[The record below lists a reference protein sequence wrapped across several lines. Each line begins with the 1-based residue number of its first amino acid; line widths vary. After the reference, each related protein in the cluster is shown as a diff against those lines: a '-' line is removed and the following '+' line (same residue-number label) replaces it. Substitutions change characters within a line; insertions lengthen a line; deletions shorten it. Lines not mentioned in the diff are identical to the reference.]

1 VSVINK
7 MLQELDRR
15 DALSSPGADIPP
27 RHVHPVEEARGREWF
42 WRIVG
47 ASMLAAL
54 AWVGWVAYQLQP
66 RSVATEKAFQAA
78 DQARTRGTSAKV
90 AASPP
95 AQPAAPVPQPPVAT
109 PAPEISPSTVSAIE
123 PKRAPEVPPVAKAE
137 PPAAVSPPV
146 VAPAKKPAARRP
158 AKSASPNTLLAL
170 NLPPAKVLP
179 YFPQKTSVQL
189 RERTSASDRAEREFR
204 RAVELLKQGRAA
216 EAEDGFSTGLTQD
229 PSHRAARQALVALN
243 LERGQLESARRL
255 LQDGL
260 ALDATQ
266 PDFAF
271 AMARI
276 LVERK
281 DFAGALEVME
291 RAAAAAASHAD
302 FNALRGT
309 ILQQLGRHPEAAD
322 AYQTALQ
329 AQSAMPNAWVGLGI
343 SLEALER
350 RPEAA
355 EAFRRALAA
364 GPAGDDLK
372 TFAERRIRALR

>member
-1 VSVINK
+1 MSVINK

-15 DALSSPGADIPP
+15 DALSSPNADIPP
-27 RHVHPVEEARGREWF
+27 RFVRAVEKAQGREWF

-47 ASMLAAL
+47 ALMLAAV
-54 AWVGWVAYQLQP
+54 AWVGWVAYQVQP
-66 RSVATEKAFQAA
+66 RLVATGKTLKAA
-78 DQARTRGTSAKV
+78 DEARAT
-90 AASPP
+90 
-95 AQPAAPVPQPPVAT
+95 PQPPIAAPAPQVPPPVVIAPEPK
-109 PAPEISPSTVSAIE
+109 PAPEI
-123 PKRAPEVPPVAKAE
+123 PPAAKAE
-137 PPAAVSPPV
+137 PPAAEPAPVAAPP
-146 VAPAKKPAARRP
+146 KKPAAARRT
-158 AKSASPNTLLAL
+158 AKAASPDTLLAL
-170 NLPPAKVLP
+170 NLPPARVLP
-179 YFPQKTSVQL
+179 HFPQKTSVQR

-204 RAVELLKQGRAA
+204 RAVELLKQGRAR
-216 EAEDGFSTGLTQD
+216 EAEDGFAAGLGQD

-260 ALDATQ
+260 MLDPTQ
-266 PDFAF
+266 ADFAF
-271 AMARI
+271 ALARI

-281 DFAGALEVME
+281 DFAGALLVMDG
-291 RAAAAAASHAD
+291 AAAAAANHAD

-309 ILQQLGRHPEAAD
+309 ILQQLGRHPEAAA
-322 AYQTALQ
+322 AYQKALE

-364 GPAGDDLK
+364 GPASDDLK

>member
-7 MLQELDRR
+7 MLQDLDRR
-15 DALSSPGADIPP
+15 DALSSASADIPP
-27 RHVHPVEEARGREWF
+27 RFVRAVEGAHGREWF

-47 ASMLAAL
+47 ALMLAAVS
-54 AWVGWVAYQLQP
+54 WVGWVAYQLQP

-78 DQARTRGTSAKV
+78 DQARTSGASAKV
-90 AASPP
+90 VPPAASPP
-95 AQPAAPVPQPPVAT
+95 QPAPSVPPQPPVVTAPQ
-109 PAPEISPSTVSAIE
+109 PAPEI
-123 PKRAPEVPPVAKAE
+123 PPVAQAKPPAVPAE
-137 PPAAVSPPV
+137 PASV
-146 VAPAKKPAARRP
+146 AKKPAAARRT
-158 AKSASPNTLLAL
+158 AKTASPDTLLAL
-170 NLPPAKVLP
+170 NLPPARVLP
-179 YFPQKTSVQL
+179 HFPQKTSGQR
-189 RERTSASDRAEREFR
+189 RERSSASERAEREFR
-204 RAVELLKQGRAA
+204 RAVELLKKGRAA
-216 EAEDGFSTGLTQD
+216 EAEDGFSAGLAQD

-260 ALDATQ
+260 TLDPTQ

-276 LVERK
+276 LVERR
-281 DFAGALEVME
+281 DFPGALEVME
-291 RAAAAAASHAD
+291 RAAAAAANHAD
-302 FNALRGT
+302 FSALRGT
-309 ILQQLGRHPEAAD
+309 ILQQLGRHMEAAD

-364 GPAGDDLK
+364 GPASDDLK
-372 TFAERRIRALR
+372 AFAERRIRALR

>member
-1 VSVINK
+1 MSVINK

-15 DALSSPGADIPP
+15 DALPGPNEDIPP
-27 RHVHPVEEARGREWF
+27 RFLRAVEEPQGREWF
-42 WRIVG
+42 WRVVG
-47 ASMLAAL
+47 ALMLAGV

-66 RSVATEKAFQAA
+66 RPVATEKAFKAA
-78 DQARTRGTSAKV
+78 DEARPR
-90 AASPP
+90 
-95 AQPAAPVPQPPVAT
+95 PQPPVAVPVSQPPPAPVVASEPK
-109 PAPEISPSTVSAIE
+109 PAPEI
-123 PKRAPEVPPVAKAE
+123 PPVAKAE
-137 PPAAVSPPV
+137 PPAAEP
-146 VAPAKKPAARRP
+146 APAAAPPKKPAAAGRTPKAAPRD
-158 AKSASPNTLLAL
+158 TLLAL

-179 YFPQKTSVQL
+179 NFPQKASVQR
-189 RERTSASDRAEREFR
+189 RERSSASDRAEREFR

-216 EAEDGFSTGLTQD
+216 EAEDGFAAGLAQD
-229 PSHRAARQALVALN
+229 PAHRPARQALVALN

-255 LQDGL
+255 LHDGL
-260 ALDATQ
+260 MQDPTQ

-271 AMARI
+271 ALARI

-281 DFAGALEVME
+281 DFAGALMVMDG
-291 RAAAAAASHAD
+291 AADTAADHAD

-309 ILQQLGRHPEAAD
+309 ILQQLGRHPEAAS
-322 AYQTALQ
+322 AYQKALQ
-329 AQSAMPNAWVGLGI
+329 ARSTMPNAWVGLGI

-364 GPAGDDLK
+364 GPASDDLK